1 MRNKMEQLKKI
12 QESAPL
18 EKYEKIRSELKSDE
32 HLVEASKEI
41 EIAISMVRICNR
53 FLMYMI
59 APDSENQLN
68 ILYAKRAIS
77 MRAGQTCIFR
87 TRYRKVASS
96 STPRLVT
103 HIG

>member
-53 FLMYMI
+53 FI
-59 APDSENQLN
+59 
-68 ILYAKRAIS
+68 I
-77 MRAGQTCIFR
+77 
-87 TRYRKVASS
+87 
-96 STPRLVT
+96 
-103 HIG
+103 

>member
-41 EIAISMVRICNR
+41 EIAISVVRICNR

-87 TRYRKVASS
+87 TR
-96 STPRLVT
+96 
-103 HIG
+103 

>member
-32 HLVEASKEI
+32 HLVEASKET

-53 FLMYMI
+53 FI
-59 APDSENQLN
+59 
-68 ILYAKRAIS
+68 I
-77 MRAGQTCIFR
+77 
-87 TRYRKVASS
+87 
-96 STPRLVT
+96 
-103 HIG
+103 